1 MTGFEHSAL
10 RDGDTADGDVVALR
24 VDVLPGG
31 DRFQHVAEFIAQ
43 IFGVFDH
50 DDRIGSFGDLAA
62 GGDRHTG
69 GFRKD
74 PFLVLPHQHFSR
86 IGDHG
91 GQRFGAAVGVRGPD
105 RKAVHRGTGV
115 GRQVFRA
122 QDVLRDDFVERVRQ
136 ADGLYVRRFRDL
148 FENDADRFFSRNYIQ
163 HGLFVHF
170 LAHSEASPR
179 RISSPWRSGPM
190 MYSRLSLTAFGLPGM
205 LTMSVCFRMPA
216 AALES
221 MPFGVM
227 VME

>member
-1 MTGFEHSAL
+1 MAGLDQRAL
-10 RDGDTADGDVVALR
+10 RDRDTTDRDVIALR
-24 VDVLPGG
+24 VDVLAGG
-31 DRFQHVAEFIAQ
+31 DRFQHVAEFIAE
-43 IFGVFDH
+43 VFRVLDH
-50 DDRIGSFGDLAA
+50 DDRVCPFRDLAA
-62 GGDRHTG
+62 GRDLHAGALRQDA
-69 GFRKD
+69 
-74 PFLVLPHQHFSR
+74 FLVLPHQHFSR

-136 ADGLYVRRFRDL
+136 ADRFDVRRLGDL

>member
-1 MTGFEHSAL
+1 ML
-10 RDGDTADGDVVALR
+10 
-24 VDVLPGG
+24 
-31 DRFQHVAEFIAQ
+31 
-43 IFGVFDH
+43 DH
-50 DDRIGSFGDLAA
+50 DDRVCPFRDLAA
-62 GGDRHTG
+62 GRDLHAGALRQDA
-69 GFRKD
+69 
-74 PFLVLPHQHFSR
+74 FLVLPHQDFPG

-91 GQRFGAAVGVRGPD
+91 GQCLGAAVGVSGTNGEP
-105 RKAVHRGTGV
+105 VHGGTGI
-115 GRQVFRA
+115 GRQVFGA
-122 QDVLRDDFVERVRQ
+122 QDVLRDDFPEGIRQ
-136 ADGLYVRRFRDL
+136 ADSLDVCRLRDL
-148 FENDADRFFSRNYIQ
+148 FENDADRFFSCYNVQ